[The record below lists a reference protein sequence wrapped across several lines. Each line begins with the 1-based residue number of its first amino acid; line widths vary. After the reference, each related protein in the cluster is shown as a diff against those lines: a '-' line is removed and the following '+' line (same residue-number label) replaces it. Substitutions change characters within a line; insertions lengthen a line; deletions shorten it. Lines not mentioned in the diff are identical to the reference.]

1 MTRSCKR
8 GSRLAK
14 ISSRA
19 GSVMEG
25 TASSKGKKQTK
36 QGLVQKVTHYLSSG
50 SWDTET
56 GGVFWLQDT
65 KGSFIHCQP
74 GSVWSFSPGCKAM
87 PRRAS
92 SCRSTASLWPD
103 LPWSVTLCNS
113 SSPIFTE
120 PSSKPFENWSQSQS
134 QAASLF
140 IDELF
145 LRGTQ
150 WNYLLGK
157 TSPNV
162 RLSAGL
168 SIFLIPSDIHFDC
181 HFATVQ
187 YITDVF
193 FAFCIDLLILF
204 RTI

>member
-103 LPWSVTLCNS
+103 LHEVLHCAILQAQFLQNHPQSPLKTGARARAKLQACLLMSCS
-113 SSPIFTE
+113 SE
-120 PSSKPFENWSQSQS
+120 
-134 QAASLF
+134 
-140 IDELF
+140 
-145 LRGTQ
+145 
-150 WNYLLGK
+150 
-157 TSPNV
+157 
-162 RLSAGL
+162 GL
-168 SIFLIPSDIHFDC
+168 SEIICWERPH
-181 HFATVQ
+181 Q
-187 YITDVF
+187 M
-193 FAFCIDLLILF
+193 
-204 RTI
+204 